1 VGVRLYPITENP
13 AVLEKL
19 ARVPPSTMCRLNSLK
34 ALKVC
39 TRKSVDYYLVAGV
52 SHLMPRCDFND
63 SEQIWEA
70 EWKATQSDPD
80 ATRLDAFLMEGWGKM
95 RSVPT
100 EAFRRLGMLDDKEG
114 LTDCGQLD
122 DTAKIAELLSFMP
135 DRVGGS
141 LNWDKTEIVL
151 PNPHYGMLIGQVRVP
166 LSDLGGVHWC

>member
-1 VGVRLYPITENP
+1 
-13 AVLEKL
+13 
-19 ARVPPSTMCRLNSLK
+19 
-34 ALKVC
+34 
-39 TRKSVDYYLVAGV
+39 
-52 SHLMPRCDFND
+52 
-63 SEQIWEA
+63 
-70 EWKATQSDPD
+70 
-80 ATRLDAFLMEGWGKM
+80 MEGWGKM

-166 LSDLGGVHWC
+166 LALCRHRPERVHLVFHQVHNDANTQASRNAGTGWNRDLRAQR

>member
-1 VGVRLYPITENP
+1 VGVRLHPITENP

-19 ARVPPSTMCRLNSLK
+19 ARVPSGTMRRLNSLK
-34 ALKVC
+34 AVKVC
-39 TRKSVDYYLVAGV
+39 TRKGVDYYLVAGV
-52 SHLMPRCDFND
+52 SHLMPRRDFND

-80 ATRLDAFLMEGWGKM
+80 VTRLDSFLMEGWGKM

-100 EAFRRLGMLDDKEG
+100 ATFRSLGMLDDQDG
-114 LTDCGQLD
+114 LTDGGQLD
-122 DTAKIAELLSFMP
+122 DPAKVAELLSFMP
-135 DRVGGS
+135 DRVGGCLS
-141 LNWDKTEIVL
+141 WDKTELVL